1 MAVKIRR
8 LRTDKKQFLTVRVYR
23 VSLVG
28 LQNGRYV
35 VGTIPGA
42 ESRILRVL

>member
-1 MAVKIRR
+1 MKTI
-8 LRTDKKQFLTVRVYR
+8 FTVRVYR

-28 LQNGRYV
+28 LQNGRFV

-42 ESRILRVL
+42 EPRILRVL